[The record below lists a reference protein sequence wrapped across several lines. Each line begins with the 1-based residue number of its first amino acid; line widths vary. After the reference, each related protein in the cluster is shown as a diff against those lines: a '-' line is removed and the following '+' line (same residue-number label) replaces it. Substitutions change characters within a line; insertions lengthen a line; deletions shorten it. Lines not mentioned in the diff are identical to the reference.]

1 MARVY
6 VSSTIVDLKAERQA
20 VVDWLVAAQ
29 HQVVHSYRP
38 NSESVRDSCLE
49 DVDTCDLYVLILG
62 HRYGFQPPDGN
73 PEGLSITHLEFRRA
87 AQAGKPRIALLR
99 TSIPD
104 VSLSDVDDPQKA
116 PLVRAFRAEVAR
128 EVRPAEFHEDGG
140 LIQGL
145 STGVQD
151 ELDRLGKR
159 PGGDRPEGAVVRL
172 ALRPPFLAGREELL
186 AELDARLAE
195 GDGLG
200 PRTAVLSGLGGAG
213 KTSVAVEYAYRH
225 LGQVGVAWQFA
236 AEDPAVLAAGFTDLA
251 AQLGAAGGGD
261 PVAAVHSLLASYP
274 GGWLLVFDNVPDR
287 ASVAGFLPPAG
298 AGQVL
303 ITSRN
308 ALWPPRQLV
317 EVPVLDTGVAAAFLA
332 ERTGDP
338 DAQAA
343 VGVAE
348 AVGGLP
354 LALEQ
359 AAAYIQATGDSLA
372 GYLAGFRKRRADLLA
387 RGEATGYPGT
397 VATTWAL
404 AFTQL
409 EKVVPRAVGLL
420 RLLAFCAPEAI
431 PLGLLL
437 RPRPGL
443 TGRVA
448 AEIAELLEPLLED
461 DLAAKDAVAALRR
474 YSLVRPAGDGAVSVH
489 RLVQAVTA
497 DQMPDELRDTWQ
509 QATAA
514 LVEAALPSD
523 PRQPAT
529 WPVYA
534 ALLPHAQTALV
545 PDGGGMADIASYL
558 GQSGSYVAAHELW
571 QGMLKERAQHLG
583 LEDPGTLLA
592 RAEVAYWTGMA
603 GDAAGARDQY
613 GVLLPIDERV
623 LGPEHPDTL
632 AVRGNLARWTGEAG
646 DAAGARDQYAALLP
660 IEERVLG
667 TEDPDTVTTH
677 ANLAYYTGAAGDAA
691 GARDQFAALL
701 PVRERAQGPE
711 DPDTLATRSNLARWT
726 GAAGD
731 AAGARDQY
739 AALLPIE
746 ERVLGPEHPGTL
758 IVRANLA
765 YYTGM
770 AGDAAGARD
779 QFAALLPVLERVQG
793 PEHPHTLTDRDN
805 LAYWT
810 QAAGR

>member
-6 VSSTIVDLKAERQA
+6 VSSTIADLKAERQA

-38 NSESVRDSCLE
+38 NSETVRDSCLE

-87 AQAGKPRIALLR
+87 GQSHIPRIALLR

-116 PLVRAFRAEVAR
+116 PLVRAFRAEAAR
-128 EVRPAEFHEDGG
+128 EVRPAEFRDDGG

-145 STGVQD
+145 STGVQG
-151 ELDRLGKR
+151 ELDRLGKH
-159 PGGDRPEGAVVRL
+159 PAGDRQGAVVRL

-186 AELDARLAE
+186 AELDARLAG
-195 GDGLG
+195 GDGPW

-213 KTSVAVEYAYRH
+213 KTSVAVEYAHRH
-225 LGQVGVAWQFA
+225 LGRVGVAWQFA
-236 AEDPAVLAAGFTDLA
+236 AEDPAVLAAGFTGLA
-251 AQLGAAGGGD
+251 AQLGAAGSGD
-261 PVAAVHSLLASYP
+261 PVAAVHSLLASDP
-274 GGWLLVFDNVPDR
+274 RGWLLLFDNVPDR
-287 ASVAGFLPPAG
+287 ASVSGFVPPAG

-332 ERTGDP
+332 ERTSDP

-387 RGEATGYPGT
+387 RGEPTGYPGT

-409 EKVVPRAVGLL
+409 EMVMPRAAGLL
-420 RLLAFCAPEAI
+420 RLLAFCAPEAV

-437 RPRPGL
+437 QSRPELAADLSPQ
-443 TGRVA
+443 VA
-448 AEIAELLEPLLED
+448 EVLVPLLED
-461 DLAAKDAVAALRR
+461 DLAAKDAVAGLRR
-474 YSLVRPAGDGAVSVH
+474 YSLARPAGDGTVSVH
-489 RLVQAVTA
+489 RLVQAVTV
-497 DQMPDELRDTWQ
+497 DQMPDELRDMWQ

-514 LVEAALPSD
+514 VIAAALPGD
-523 PRQPAT
+523 PRQPDT

-534 ALLPHAQTALV
+534 ALLPHAQTALA
-545 PDGGGMADIASYL
+545 PDSGQMADIASYL
-558 GQSGSYVAAHELW
+558 GRSGSYTAARELW
-571 QGMLKERAQHLG
+571 QGMLKERAQNLG
-583 LEDPGTLLA
+583 PEDPGTLFA
-592 RAEVAYWTGMA
+592 RAEVAYGTGMA
-603 GDAAGARDQY
+603 GNAAGAR
-613 GVLLPIDERV
+613 E
-623 LGPEHPDTL
+623 
-632 AVRGNLARWTGEAG
+632 
-646 DAAGARDQYAALLP
+646 QYAALLP
-660 IEERVLG
+660 VREQVSGPEHRETLIARS
-667 TEDPDTVTTH
+667 
-677 ANLAYYTGAAGDAA
+677 NLAYWTGEAGDAA

-701 PVRERAQGPE
+701 PVRERVLGAE
-711 DPDTLATRSNLARWT
+711 HPDTLRT
-726 GAAGD
+726 
-731 AAGARDQY
+731 
-739 AALLPIE
+739 
-746 ERVLGPEHPGTL
+746 
-758 IVRANLA
+758 RANLA
-765 YYTGM
+765 HWTRQ
-770 AGDAAGARD
+770 AGDDSGSD
-779 QFAALLPVLERVQG
+779 
-793 PEHPHTLTDRDN
+793 
-805 LAYWT
+805 
-810 QAAGR
+810 